1 MTNGGPA
8 TATPDPGTLAPV
20 AYRVVQWGTGWA
32 GRQAIPG
39 IIDHPDLELVGVYVT
54 SDAKDGRDAGEL
66 AGIAPVGIA
75 ATTDVDRVMGLGA
88 DCHLFMLQ
96 GHRPKAVRACV
107 ERMAA
112 ILEAGQNVCQT
123 SVVPLYY
130 PEFAPAEI
138 RDPIVEACAAGGSR
152 CYSTGVYPGV
162 MSDVIPMALLA
173 GCERVER
180 VRVTEILNYIQYYG
194 AAEAR
199 LIGIGGP
206 MDAAEEYARRV
217 AAGTMAI
224 VGAGI
229 HHLAARLGV
238 ELDDLRTADVEVA
251 PARERAEVEGFVIEP
266 GTFGAL
272 RHVTQG
278 WAWGRP
284 VVEFAFVTRYDDA
297 AAPEWPRARGGY
309 GGCYRIEIDGSL
321 SLDVDVNLVGHRA
334 DPAQTQG
341 FATSS
346 AQLGAYLMTTA
357 PAINA
362 IPFLC
367 RAAPGLYGSMDLAR
381 DRGLHVLGGGANVDG
396 SSR

>member
-1 MTNGGPA
+1 
-8 TATPDPGTLAPV
+8 V
-20 AYRVVQWGTGWA
+20 VYRVVQWGTGWG

-39 IIDHPDLELVGVYVT
+39 ILAHPELELVGVYVT
-54 SDAKDGRDAGEL
+54 NDEKDGRDAGEL
-66 AGIAPVGIA
+66 AGIDRIGVT
-75 ATTDVDRVMGLGA
+75 ATTDVDAVMALGA

-112 ILEAGQNVCQT
+112 ILAAGQNVCQT

-130 PEFAPAEI
+130 PDFAPPEI
-138 RDPIVEACAAGGSR
+138 RDPIAAACAAGASR

-162 MSDVIPMALLA
+162 MSDVVPMALLA

-180 VRVTEILNYIQYYG
+180 IRVTEILNYIQYYG

-206 MDAAEEYARRV
+206 MDAAAEYAQRV
-217 AAGTMAI
+217 AAGTMAL

-229 HHLAARLGV
+229 HHLGERLGV
-238 ELDDLRTADVEVA
+238 RIDELRTADVEVA
-251 PARERAEVEGFVIEP
+251 PARARAEVEGFVIEP

-278 WAWGRP
+278 WVGGRP
-284 VVEFAFVTRYDDA
+284 VIEFAFVTRYDDA

-309 GGCYRIEIDGSL
+309 SGCYRIEIEGSL
-321 SLDVDVNLVGHRA
+321 SLDVDVNLVGHRSR
-334 DPAQTQG
+334 PAQTMG

-367 RAAPGLYGSMDLAR
+367 RAEPGLYGSMDLDR
-381 DRGLHVLGGGANVDG
+381 SRGLRVLEVP
-396 SSR
+396 